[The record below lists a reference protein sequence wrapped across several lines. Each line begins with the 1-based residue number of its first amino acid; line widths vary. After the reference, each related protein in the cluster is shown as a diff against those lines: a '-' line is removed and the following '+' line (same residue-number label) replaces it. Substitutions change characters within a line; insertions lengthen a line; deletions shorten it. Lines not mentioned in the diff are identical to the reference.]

1 MTEIPLAG
9 SKGARLP
16 RPASLVLV
24 ACPALFL
31 TGVVRMRLT
40 HPASQLLVAL
50 NPWMTGSLAGP
61 LGLCPPRSTSPVL
74 VAAMLFLMGLPLAG
88 SKGASLPRPASLVLV
103 ATMMVWQERKSLW
116 EMVLVWEMALDAV
129 LLIALV
135 RQLEVQL
142 QVFVGRSRASTPGHP
157 RPVAPSKRDR
167 VMTSLANLPA
177 QPSAKQMLLIL
188 SSRRV
193 SRQLQ
198 IN

>member
-1 MTEIPLAG
+1 MTGWKDRKLEG
-9 SKGARLP
+9 TRLP

-24 ACPALFL
+24 AYPALFL
-31 TGVVRMRLT
+31 AGVVRMRLT
-40 HPASQLLVAL
+40 HPASQNFLWLLVAS

-129 LLIALV
+129 LL
-135 RQLEVQL
+135 
-142 QVFVGRSRASTPGHP
+142 
-157 RPVAPSKRDR
+157 
-167 VMTSLANLPA
+167 MT
-177 QPSAKQMLLIL
+177 
-188 SSRRV
+188 
-193 SRQLQ
+193 
-198 IN
+198 

>member
-1 MTEIPLAG
+1 MTEIPFAG
-9 SKGARLP
+9 SEGARLP

-31 TGVVRMRLT
+31 AGVVRMRLT

-74 VAAMLFLMGLPLAG
+74 VAAMLFL
-88 SKGASLPRPASLVLV
+88 KGANLPRPASLVLV

-116 EMVLVWEMALDAV
+116 KMVLVWEMALDAV
-129 LLIALV
+129 LLTALV

-167 VMTSLANLPA
+167 VMTSSAGLPA
-177 QPSAKQMLLIL
+177 QPSAKQML
-188 SSRRV
+188 
-193 SRQLQ
+193 
-198 IN
+198 